1 MPYAIA
7 FYALMS
13 VVAFLLYGA
22 DKRRAKKKLWRT
34 PESVLLGV
42 GVLGGALGALI
53 GMKTFRHKTRHWYFW
68 AVNVLAL
75 ALHVAALVR
84 FFF

>member
-1 MPYAIA
+1 MPYAIV

-42 GVLGGALGALI
+42 GVLGGALGALV

-68 AVNVLAL
+68 AVNFLSL
-75 ALHVAALVR
+75 ALHVAVLIY